1 LIDVNNVVGF
11 PSNRSPV
18 ESRAVVCDPRG
29 RILLVHSTPDLWIL
43 PGSSVDAGQTPAEA
57 AVATIKGTPP
67 IDGELFGVFT
77 TRPPDERLIIA
88 YKFESP
94 VDVIEE
100 GLFLP
105 IGLAPMNT
113 DPRHLAIAGH
123 ALSGQSSGER
133 LDHSS
138 PTEHL
143 ADLRRDEGI
152 MEYDSS
158 RNVQLLESVV
168 GPLVV
173 PGIDRAR
180 QMLRTSEVLIAC
192 GETTRGGQVMRTL
205 LSESWVD
212 EVTALR
218 CELRLEE
225 LDDPLGFLV
234 GAWSR
239 LSRATEIAG
248 ALHADLILA
257 HLGFAAQR
265 RQRTREAE
273 AYLRR
278 AMALCDEPGLQAT
291 LRLSLATRSTRLISV
306 SA

>member
-1 LIDVNNVVGF
+1 MNNVVGF
-11 PSNRSPV
+11 PSPDRTI
-18 ESRAVVCDPRG
+18 EARAVVCDPRG
-29 RILLVHSTPDLWIL
+29 RVLLVHSTAPDLWIL
-43 PGSSVDAGQTPAEA
+43 PGSSVDAGQTPGEA

-67 IDGELFGVFT
+67 TDGSLLGAFT

-94 VDVIEE
+94 VDLIEE

-105 IGLAPMNT
+105 LGLAPMNT

-123 ALSGQSSGER
+123 ALGGSSPGDR
-133 LDHSS
+133 LDLYSALD
-138 PTEHL
+138 HL
-143 ADLRRDEGI
+143 ADLRRDEGVI
-152 MEYDSS
+152 EYDSS
-158 RNVQLLESVV
+158 RNSSLLESVV
-168 GPLVV
+168 GPLTLA

-180 QMLRTSEVLIAC
+180 QMLRTGEVLIAC
-192 GETTRGGQVMRTL
+192 GQTTRGRQVMRRL
-205 LSESWVD
+205 LSESWID
-212 EVTALR
+212 DVTALR

-225 LDDPLGFLV
+225 LDDSQGVLA

-239 LSRATEIAG
+239 LSRATEG
-248 ALHADLILA
+248 ANRSNADLILA

-278 AMALCDEPGLQAT
+278 AMAMCDDPGRQAT
-291 LRLSLATRSTRLISV
+291 LRLSLSTRTTRLISV